1 MNYFLNDILKTKG
14 HATYMKNIYLRICS
28 FRERKSEAVYRE
40 QIRIGRRTG
49 SVTGNFKV
57 LPTGGAT
64 EGCYSVK
71 EE

>member
-1 MNYFLNDILKTKG
+1 
-14 HATYMKNIYLRICS
+14 MKNIYLRICP